1 MCKKIG
7 IAVVAVLIGLFVV
20 KKTDFGKTTLSHMR
34 LFCKDAVNWSENQ
47 VSLEREIARLKMELT
62 NLDKGY
68 SKHIEAVAIKWE
80 EVEKV
85 ARDVAGMK
93 ERLDKQAENITAM
106 RHELESK
113 SETFV
118 IAGERMPRADLVK
131 RLKGAID
138 SYELAQG
145 SLEAKTKELKALETN
160 LAQQKEQLST
170 IKKTR
175 ADMESEL
182 IALEAEVSTLKTAQ
196 LAANSRLDDS
206 EYGKIREGIERV
218 RERISVERK
227 KLALQAEFTT
237 GKPVATE
244 KIDEAEVLRKAD
256 SIGKPAKVVENK

>member
-20 KKTDFGKTTLSHMR
+20 KKTQFGSHVR
-34 LFCKDAVNWSENQ
+34 LFCRDAVTWTEKQ
-47 VSLEREIARLKMELT
+47 VPLETEIARLKMELG
-62 NLDKGY
+62 NLDKTY
-68 SKHIEAVAIKWE
+68 SKHIENVAIKWE

-85 ARDVAGMK
+85 ARDVTGMK
-93 ERLDKQAENITAM
+93 ERLDKQAENIAAM
-106 RHELESK
+106 NQELESK

-118 IAGERMPRADLVK
+118 LAGERVPRSTLLT

-138 SYELAQG
+138 SYKTAQA
-145 SLEAKTKELKALETN
+145 SLEAKSRELKALETN
-160 LAQQKEQLST
+160 LAQQKEQLSAL
-170 IKKTR
+170 KKAR

-196 LAANSRLDDS
+196 LANNATLDDS

-218 RERISVERK
+218 RERIGVERK

-237 GKPVATE
+237 GKPATAE
-244 KIDEAEVLRKAD
+244 KIDEAELRREAGN
-256 SIGKPAKVVENK
+256 IAKPAKVVDNK